1 MKPIPTIL
9 AVLLAS
15 IACSTHSHASS
26 HREAPLI
33 TQQPKLDGT
42 DFYAFRSYEPGRDGF
57 VTLIANFLPL
67 QDAYGGPNYFA
78 LDPDALYEIHI
89 DNTGD
94 AIEDITFQFRFA
106 ITSPDIQLPIGPEG
120 ARKMVSIPLINAG
133 PIGIGNTA
141 ALNRVETYTLKYIT
155 GPRRSGQAVDIERAD
170 GQGTVFRK
178 PVDNIG
184 HKSIE
189 DYRTYAA
196 AHIAAIRLPAGELT
210 GRVFVGQ
217 RKDPFV
223 VNLGETF
230 DLVNLNPLGPVDG
243 ARDSL
248 ADKNVT
254 SLILEV
260 PIALLKNG
268 NDPVIG
274 CWSTA
279 SRLVQGT
286 PVQQS
291 RLGMVLVNEVVI
303 GLKDKDAFNASE
315 PKDDAQFLDYVTHPT
330 LPALLEILFGVKAPT
345 AIPRADL
352 VAGFLTGVEG
362 LNKNT
367 AVGEMV
373 RLNLDIAPK
382 PASEQHPLGVLGG
395 DTAGWPNGRRP
406 GDDVVDAALR
416 VAMGVLLPLADAPSG
431 QLAYTD
437 GAKIDA
443 SYFDAGFPYLKPPI
457 PGSPNSES
465 LTVILQAAAT
475 LLGPFQP
482 IPAVFDP
489 VRKVLIAQRVD
500 PAMGFFRAQ
509 SIGGA
514 IRLGEL
520 EILPDRDRVEL
531 GVARPQ

>member
-1 MKPIPTIL
+1 MKTNRIYAALP
-9 AVLLAS
+9 LLWAGF
-15 IACSTHSHASS
+15 ATTVPASS

-33 TQQPKLDGT
+33 TQSPKLDGT
-42 DFYAFRSYEPGRDGF
+42 DFYAFRSYEAGRDGF
-57 VTLIANFLPL
+57 VTLVANFIPL

-78 LDPDALYEIHI
+78 MDPDALYEIHV

-94 AIEDITFQFRFA
+94 AVEDLTFQFRFTNTNA
-106 ITSPDIQLPIGPEG
+106 DVTLAIGPVG
-120 ARKMVSIPLINAG
+120 NQKNVAIPLINAG
-133 PIGIGNTA
+133 AITAGNTA
-141 ALNRVETYTLKYIT
+141 GLNRSETYTLKLIT
-155 GPRRSGQAVDIERAD
+155 GPRRTGNAADITNVEGGA
-170 GQGTVFRK
+170 TVFKK

-184 HKSIE
+184 NKSIP
-189 DYRTYAA
+189 DYPAYAA
-196 AHIAAIRLPAGELT
+196 THIQGVNFPGNATAGK
-210 GRVFVGQ
+210 VFVGQ

-254 SLILEV
+254 SLVLEV
-260 PIALLKNG
+260 PISLLKNG

-279 SRLVQGT
+279 SKIIGGT

-303 GLKDKDAFNASE
+303 GLRDKDAFNASE
-315 PKDDAQFLDYVTHPT
+315 PKDDGQFLDYVTHPT
-330 LPALLEILFGVKAPT
+330 LPALLQILFGVQAPT
-345 AIPRADL
+345 AFPRADL

-362 LNKNT
+362 LNKNS

-373 RLNLDIAPK
+373 RLNVDIPAK
-382 PASEQHPLGVLGG
+382 PAAEQHNLGVVGG
-395 DTAGWPNGRRP
+395 DVAGWPNGRRP

-416 VAMGVLLPLADAPSG
+416 VVMGVLLPPADAPAG

-437 GAKIDA
+437 GAKVDA
-443 SYFDAGFPYLKPPI
+443 SFFDSTFPYLKTPI

-465 LTVILQAAAT
+465 LTIILQAAAS

-482 IPAVFDP
+482 VPAVYDP
-489 VRKVLIAQRVD
+489 VRRVLIAQRVD
-500 PAMGFFRAQ
+500 PATGYYRAQ
-509 SIGGA
+509 TDGGA
-514 IRLGEL
+514 LRFTGVTA
-520 EILPDRDRVEL
+520 PDAGGRVEL
-531 GVARPQ
+531 GVARSQ